1 MTEQKKKTTKFA
13 VSGDKIF
20 GMEVWQLQAMVP
32 ILVVVLFVIMSLGLV
47 VVPKIGQIKDYRSQ
61 VSDLKTKIDD
71 LNKKRAYIQ
80 SIDEGDLKAKEEVLL
95 MAMPESKDI
104 YYLLNVVTGVVS
116 EYGFMVDGFSF
127 SPGELKEGGEEET
140 ASLQGISRVSF
151 DLNLVGPGERYIEL
165 IEGLENS
172 LPILSFDEIDSKV
185 VGEAVST
192 IDLKMTTYFAS
203 GKEKVDVSKLAYTD
217 LIMTQSETDLL
228 EDLANYKKIEGLFA
242 VDGGLGGG
250 KTYQEY
256 ELKNPFGN

>member
-1 MTEQKKKTTKFA
+1 MTGKNKKATKFA

-20 GMEVWQLQAMVP
+20 GMEVWQIQAMIP
-32 ILVVVLFVIMSLGLV
+32 ILIVVLFVIMSLGLV

-61 VSDLKTKIDD
+61 VTDLKAKIDD
-71 LNKKRAYIQ
+71 LNKKRAYVQ

-104 YYLLNVVTGVVS
+104 YYLLNVVTGVVA
-116 EYGFMVDGFSF
+116 EYGFKVDGFSF
-127 SPGELKEGGEEET
+127 SPGELKEIGEEG
-140 ASLQGISRVSF
+140 AAGLQGISRVSF
-151 DLNLVGPGERYIEL
+151 DLNLMGPGERYIEL

-185 VGEAVST
+185 MEEAMST

-203 GKEKVDVSKLAYTD
+203 GSEKVDVSKLAYTD
-217 LIMTQSETDLL
+217 LIMTQTEIDLL

-250 KTYQEY
+250 KSYQEY